1 MRSPLAAALSALLFS
16 CSHAAP
22 APASAP
28 APAASRDWIA
38 RSNQNAQILL
48 DVQAQYAPEFAARTG
63 VSGIDE
69 RISDFTPGHRER
81 QREGIRK
88 ALATLQRKQETERD
102 PEVAQDLAI
111 LVDAA
116 QRQIRG
122 SELHEKLEVPYV
134 NLPRMIFGS
143 IRSLLDP
150 QIAKERRPA
159 ALVRVRKYAGL
170 EPGTAPAVDLAEAEI
185 RDGLAKRLLPPS
197 RIEVE
202 SDLHTSKFLIDGID
216 KLFAQYG
223 IAGSEQPVAALH

>member
-1 MRSPLAAALSALLFS
+1 MRSHLRVAAAALLFA

-22 APASAP
+22 APAPSAAP
-28 APAASRDWIA
+28 ARAAASGRDWIA

-48 DVQAQYAPEFAARTG
+48 DVQAEYAPEFAARTG

-81 QREGIRK
+81 QRQAIEK
-88 ALATLQRKQETERD
+88 ALLTLQQKQQGERD
-102 PEVAQDLAI
+102 PEVSEDLAI

-116 QRQIRG
+116 KRQIRG
-122 SELHEKLEVPYV
+122 IELHEKLEVPYANV
-134 NLPRMIFGS
+134 PRMIFGS

-170 EPGTAPAVDLAEAEI
+170 TPGTTPVVDLVEAEI
-185 RDGLAKRLLPPS
+185 REGL
-197 RIEVE
+197 
-202 SDLHTSKFLIDGID
+202 
-216 KLFAQYG
+216 
-223 IAGSEQPVAALH
+223 